1 MNDDHVTIADFADG
15 LSREDLVEILSIAEA
30 SATCENEGDMTGLV
44 RRFSALLGFE
54 YAFGMYMRSSYDSR
68 HPIHTFNVSTPDEW
82 LYEYHS
88 KGYMQH
94 DPMGCEIQRR
104 MAGSETFG
112 AFQWSDFEVNLGP
125 VESEILLRRKS
136 FGLNYGFSTF
146 CNLGPQ
152 QSALLISFSSA
163 TSVPDDR
170 TTVLCRAVMPHL
182 TRARKRL
189 DLREKVGRLTRQ
201 ELQVA
206 GWLIEGKTNWEIARI
221 LEVTENTVKFHVAN
235 ILKKLEAPNRQNAVS
250 VLMAE
255 RFLA

>member
-1 MNDDHVTIADFADG
+1 MDDHVTIADFADG

-68 HPIHTFNVSTPDEW
+68 HPLHAFNISNPEEW
-82 LYEYHS
+82 LSEYHS
-88 KGYMQH
+88 KGYVMH
-94 DPMGCEIQRR
+94 DPVGQEIQRR
-104 MAGSETFG
+104 LAGSETFG
-112 AFQWSDFEVNLGP
+112 AISWAPFEVNLGP
-125 VESEILLRRKS
+125 IESEILARRKS
-136 FGLNYGFSTF
+136 YGLNFGLSTF
-146 CNLGPQ
+146 CNLGQQ

-170 TTVLCRAVMPHL
+170 TTVLCRAAMPHL

-189 DLREKVGRLTRQ
+189 ELREKVGRLTRQ

-206 GWLIEGKTNWEIARI
+206 GWLIEGKTNWEIAHI
-221 LEVTENTVKFHVAN
+221 LEVTESTVKFHVAN

-250 VLMAE
+250 ILIAE
-255 RFLA
+255 RFLT